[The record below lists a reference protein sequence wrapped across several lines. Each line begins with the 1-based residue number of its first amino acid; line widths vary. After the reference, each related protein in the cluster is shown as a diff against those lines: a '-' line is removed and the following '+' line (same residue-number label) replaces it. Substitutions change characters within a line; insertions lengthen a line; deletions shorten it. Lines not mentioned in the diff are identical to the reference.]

1 MPKSD
6 PTQKNM
12 SKIVVICIKIYFV
25 INKLL
30 NNKFCNFNKPFN
42 VHKKMNNN
50 TDPQN
55 HISQTHNIYCIFR
68 ESERCWSNSVGRFQ
82 FMRSTY
88 MRISISIQ
96 FSSNCCKY
104 YRILWFFFM
113 LPLSAEPRV
122 TKRGRGGI
130 DSYFSFFVFYFFIY
144 FLFILFYF
152 IFLFFYFI

>member
-55 HISQTHNIYCIFR
+55 HISHNIYCIFR

-82 FMRSTY
+82 FM
-88 MRISISIQ
+88 
-96 FSSNCCKY
+96 
-104 YRILWFFFM
+104 
-113 LPLSAEPRV
+113 
-122 TKRGRGGI
+122 
-130 DSYFSFFVFYFFIY
+130 
-144 FLFILFYF
+144 
-152 IFLFFYFI
+152 